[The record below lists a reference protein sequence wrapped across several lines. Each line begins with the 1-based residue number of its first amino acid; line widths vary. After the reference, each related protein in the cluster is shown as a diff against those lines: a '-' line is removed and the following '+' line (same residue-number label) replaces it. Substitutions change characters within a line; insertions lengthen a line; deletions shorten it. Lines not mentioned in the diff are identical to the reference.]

1 MSLYLPVTFMSE
13 KKVWNIKII
22 KEEKGLKYHEK
33 CNALQKEQV
42 CIVVSKPGDSM
53 LVKSSSVT

>member
-53 LVKSSSVT
+53 LVKA